1 MCPTESA
8 ADAPAGG
15 VGLGCDW
22 LLRPSRRFCRRQRR
36 ARTATPSRLLRPSR
50 RSLPRACPPSLLS
63 TSLPPPPPFPPS
75 IPPWRPSSSL
85 SPSPSP
91 LDAGDRGPCLPAG
104 DSGTQG
110 EAATLSLPP
119 SSLPPSSFP
128 PPGLPSL
135 RAGQCGHR
143 PGQRWRRWGRLH
155 CQVEESAAEAAP
167 GRGAAAM
174 SVAAAA
180 SPPPILPPPQS
191 RGGGGAAG
199 RRMSRRMTGW
209 RLASGQPP
217 PPLHE
222 TGHHKNSGACRGVL
236 AVVNTNNKRMASAQK
251 GLRRRSGAARKGSAV
266 SARHGAAR
274 RVARKA
280 RCGGGAPQ
288 RTRGCRVDRRPSLPL
303 YCGWS
308 AADPLAPGVVAA
320 LGQNRSPS
328 QAAGA
333 SSERADGSIFVNPP
347 VSP

>member
-1 MCPTESA
+1 MRGAGTPCLLACLLARACARLNRRRTHLQAASGWAVIGCSVRVDASA
-8 ADAPAGG
+8 AGSGEQGRLRLPACSDRVVAPSP
-15 VGLGCDW
+15 GLV
-22 LLRPSRRFCRRQRR
+22 
-36 ARTATPSRLLRPSR
+36 
-50 RSLPRACPPSLLS
+50 LPPFSPPR
-63 TSLPPPPPFPPS
+63 PPPPPFPPS

-167 GRGAAAM
+167 GRGAAAA

-191 RGGGGAAG
+191 RGSGGGAAG

-280 RCGGGAPQ
+280 RCGGGA
-288 RTRGCRVDRRPSLPL
+288 RGGATVSALASRCN
-303 YCGWS
+303 GWI
-308 AADPLAPGVVAA
+308 AGLDPAP
-320 LGQNRSPS
+320 
-328 QAAGA
+328 
-333 SSERADGSIFVNPP
+333 
-347 VSP
+347 